1 MTNMT
6 VLPVAA
12 EPAAEDEDQEQ
23 REQQAVNEVLAEASE
38 AGRRAA
44 EWVREL
50 AARQPEAGHRAV
62 LGRAADA
69 VERAS
74 GREVVPGG
82 EGQLDEELVY
92 DLGAD
97 VVAGSV
103 VADGLPV
110 LVMGERIALVT
121 VCSVAAAM
129 PSSVL
134 GDFES
139 ELPVL
144 AAVMEAARVLG
155 LEAAGRSPR

>member
-1 MTNMT
+1 M
-6 VLPVAA
+6 L
-12 EPAAEDEDQEQ
+12 E
-23 REQQAVNEVLAEASE
+23 
-38 AGRRAA
+38 
-44 EWVREL
+44 
-50 AARQPEAGHRAV
+50 
-62 LGRAADA
+62 RAADA

-82 EGQLDEELVY
+82 EGQLDEKLAY

-110 LVMGERIALVT
+110 LVMGEQIGLVT

-144 AAVMEAARVLG
+144 AA
-155 LEAAGRSPR
+155 